1 MSAEDI
7 EASKAPLM
15 DHLIELRSRLIKALL
30 GFGVAFIFCFFFA
43 KQIYNVLVWPF
54 VWIAGPENSKF
65 IYTALLEYF
74 LTQLKLALFGA
85 GFISFPIVAT
95 QIYKFVAP
103 GLYKHERG
111 AFLPY
116 LIATPFFFVLGS
128 MLVYFVVLPMLVR
141 FSLGMQQMGGPE
153 TAQIQLLPKVGEYLS
168 LMMSLIFAFGIAFQL
183 PVILTLLGR
192 IGIITSKQLREKRRY
207 FIVVAF
213 IIAAVLTPP
222 DVLSQASLAM
232 PLLALYEGSIIAV
245 AMVEKKAATAKAAA
259 AGPAGDPAAAEAQSG
274 RVGPLRCSK
283 SRPFGLLDARLCRHD
298 SGMARHARHQ
308 IDPRQPA
315 AFDAGLKRRGLAP
328 LSASLLA
335 IDEKRRAAILA
346 SEQAQARRNAAS
358 KEIGDAKKAKDEAR
372 ASKLMAEVAE
382 LKTTMPELEAA
393 AKAADEELAKELAAI
408 PNLPLDEVPD
418 GTDEHG
424 NVQRAVFGKA
434 RNYGFAPK
442 PHDDLGGA
450 LGYMDFE
457 AAAKLSGARFV
468 VLKKG
473 LARLER
479 AIGQF
484 MLDLHTNEHGYT
496 EINPPLL
503 VRNEVMFGTGQL
515 PKFEDDQFWAIKG
528 ELLVAAR

>member
-30 GFGVAFIFCFFFA
+30 GFGIAFILCFFFA

-54 VWIAGPENSKF
+54 VWVAGPENSKF

-141 FSLGMQQMGGPE
+141 FSLGMQQVGGSE

-168 LMMSLIFAFGIAFQL
+168 LMMSLVFAFGVAFQL

-213 IIAAVLTPP
+213 VIAAILTPP
-222 DVLSQASLAM
+222 DVISQASLAI
-232 PLLALYEGSIIAV
+232 PLMLLYEGSIIAV
-245 AMVEKKAATAKAAA
+245 AVVEKRT
-259 AGPAGDPAAAEAQSG
+259 
-274 RVGPLRCSK
+274 
-283 SRPFGLLDARLCRHD
+283 
-298 SGMARHARHQ
+298 
-308 IDPRQPA
+308 
-315 AFDAGLKRRGLAP
+315 
-328 LSASLLA
+328 
-335 IDEKRRAAILA
+335 
-346 SEQAQARRNAAS
+346 
-358 KEIGDAKKAKDEAR
+358 
-372 ASKLMAEVAE
+372 
-382 LKTTMPELEAA
+382 AA
-393 AKAADEELAKELAAI
+393 AKTTA
-408 PNLPLDEVPD
+408 
-418 GTDEHG
+418 GTPPS
-424 NVQRAVFGKA
+424 AS
-434 RNYGFAPK
+434 P
-442 PHDDLGGA
+442 PPP
-450 LGYMDFE
+450 E
-457 AAAKLSGARFV
+457 A
-468 VLKKG
+468 
-473 LARLER
+473 
-479 AIGQF
+479 
-484 MLDLHTNEHGYT
+484 
-496 EINPPLL
+496 NPA
-503 VRNEVMFGTGQL
+503 E
-515 PKFEDDQFWAIKG
+515 
-528 ELLVAAR
+528 